1 MIDFPQV
8 NDSKN
13 VEKFSK
19 KAVNAVQETGKVCVL
34 EIDIEGAKQV
44 RKCDLN
50 PIYVF
55 IMPPSIWELR
65 RRLTG
70 RGTEKPE
77 KIEERIK
84 YAEGEIEYGIYKYI
98 ASVKCEK
105 NPKNLN
111 SFLCCVTGQA
121 DGNFHKIVLNRKLKE
136 SYADLRDFIVQELEK
151 QQKEEGVTVSLKRAG
166 DH

>member
-1 MIDFPQV
+1 M

-13 VEKFSK
+13 SQKFSK
-19 KAVNAVQETGKVCVL
+19 KAVKTVQDTGKVCVL

-44 RKCDLN
+44 RNCDLN

-55 IMPPSIWELR
+55 IMPPSIQELR

-84 YAEGEIEYGIYKYI
+84 YAEGEIEYGIYKFI
-98 ASVKCEK
+98 SCVWNVKRIRKFEFV
-105 NPKNLN
+105 
-111 SFLCCVTGQA
+111 FLCVTGQA

-136 SYADLRDFIVQELEK
+136 SYADLRDFVVQELEK